1 MATSHLYTD
10 LSIYYDRFCQDIPY
24 AHQAN
29 TLKRL
34 EALFNESCGQH
45 YLDIACG
52 TGQLMEQAQKFGWQM
67 SGLDNAQAML
77 TRASS
82 RCPEASWILADMV
95 QIPAKPQYNFA
106 SCLLYSMHY
115 TGSLKRLRGL
125 FQAVWQALV
134 PGGFWVFDCVDK
146 RGIDNSAGITTYYR
160 DGDEQ
165 FTFFS
170 RWDYP
175 GAGSRQSL
183 KLGIELKTPQQNLAW
198 QDEHPMVAVSIHEVE
213 TLLAGMGFKVTLLER
228 NFEQLIAWQGAS
240 FNFLVVAQKPLC
252 AEEMS

>member
-134 PGGFWVFDCVDK
+134 PGGFGCLIVWINAALIILPVLQPIIVTAMSSLRFFPLGLSR
-146 RGIDNSAGITTYYR
+146 RGQPSKSQARHRINNPAAESC
-160 DGDEQ
+160 
-165 FTFFS
+165 
-170 RWDYP
+170 
-175 GAGSRQSL
+175 
-183 KLGIELKTPQQNLAW
+183 
-198 QDEHPMVAVSIHEVE
+198 
-213 TLLAGMGFKVTLLER
+213 LAG
-228 NFEQLIAWQGAS
+228 
-240 FNFLVVAQKPLC
+240 
-252 AEEMS
+252 